1 MADVDPRI
9 VPIWLD
15 RVQEMR
21 PLVPSDR
28 SSLGSFLF
36 YLGGVVLVT
45 PFFLKILVEERDSPR
60 FFAFPFLAAG
70 SLLRSDERRVGKE
83 CVRKCRSRWSPYH
96 STQKKKN
103 DQLQ

>member
-60 FFAFPFLAAG
+60 FFALLFIAAGPFEQWPMQRGFDRFYGFLAGAT
-70 SLLRSDERRVGKE
+70 DQD
-83 CVRKCRSRWSPYH
+83 RKSTRLNSRH
-96 STQKKKN
+96 
-103 DQLQ
+103 